1 MIIGNQKKLYYKK
14 KSWLTPKHPL
24 YFESEEF
31 KMYYAAAV
39 MIHAAMNPQ
48 VPPEQNYELDRLV
61 HRGLELRAEQM
72 ALALK
77 KSANPSEVL
86 GYLCDHMDSD
96 EKRYLLMLDLYN
108 ISSED
113 DPSEKEQ
120 ENIWLVMHMLE
131 IPEKA
136 SRLLAHFIQAAGQ
149 EKDEQCR
156 RIYQQMTEAKM
167 ELSLMELKYYRMT
180 LYETSLCTQE
190 DLDKAGKLRLVD
202 RCEIWEDIV
211 LRDGMVLRLD
221 HAVVRIYGNISIE
234 GGTLIAEN
242 SKLIRKS
249 DSHRACVNI
258 RRAGKVIMEQ
268 CDIDCRNYGMF
279 LRAQDGEA
287 VIRDSEIYHTT
298 RGAAV
303 RFWGKTLELTG
314 TVFHHCYS
322 RENGGAV
329 MARDG
334 KVTIRQCRFW
344 HCEAVRGGAVY
355 IRQSMEI
362 RDCFFKKCYASEYGA
377 AVFCIG
383 WIGDGV
389 SGLRYQECFPERTET
404 IQYIIAPRGL
414 EISGECE
421 IGIHTIVDCELQ
433 VQPQGTLRIHDA
445 VVYLRYPI
453 RCRGYL
459 EIEKSFVRADDME
472 ANDMI
477 ILEHA
482 RGCTVK
488 ESRLDG
494 MGRKGGIFATGSRM
508 EAYRSVFCNMR
519 GGRAVFNAYFPQITQ
534 CIFNYCQNGGVHCQS
549 GVVEGCL
556 FVNCRGKSGAAVTML
571 GKKGMINNCRF
582 VRCISDISGGA
593 VDKAVGSQLE
603 NCEFQDCTQ

>member
-48 VPPEQNYELDRLV
+48 VPPEQNYELDRLI

-120 ENIWLVMHMLE
+120 ENIRLVMHMLE

-202 RCEIWEDIV
+202 RCEIREDLV

-221 HAVVRIYGNISIE
+221 HAV
-234 GGTLIAEN
+234 
-242 SKLIRKS
+242 
-249 DSHRACVNI
+249 
-258 RRAGKVIMEQ
+258 
-268 CDIDCRNYGMF
+268 
-279 LRAQDGEA
+279 
-287 VIRDSEIYHTT
+287 
-298 RGAAV
+298 
-303 RFWGKTLELTG
+303 
-314 TVFHHCYS
+314 
-322 RENGGAV
+322 
-329 MARDG
+329 
-334 KVTIRQCRFW
+334 
-344 HCEAVRGGAVY
+344 
-355 IRQSMEI
+355 
-362 RDCFFKKCYASEYGA
+362 
-377 AVFCIG
+377 
-383 WIGDGV
+383 
-389 SGLRYQECFPERTET
+389 
-404 IQYIIAPRGL
+404 
-414 EISGECE
+414 
-421 IGIHTIVDCELQ
+421 
-433 VQPQGTLRIHDA
+433 
-445 VVYLRYPI
+445 
-453 RCRGYL
+453 
-459 EIEKSFVRADDME
+459 
-472 ANDMI
+472 
-477 ILEHA
+477 
-482 RGCTVK
+482 
-488 ESRLDG
+488 
-494 MGRKGGIFATGSRM
+494 
-508 EAYRSVFCNMR
+508 
-519 GGRAVFNAYFPQITQ
+519 
-534 CIFNYCQNGGVHCQS
+534 
-549 GVVEGCL
+549 
-556 FVNCRGKSGAAVTML
+556 
-571 GKKGMINNCRF
+571 
-582 VRCISDISGGA
+582 
-593 VDKAVGSQLE
+593 
-603 NCEFQDCTQ
+603 